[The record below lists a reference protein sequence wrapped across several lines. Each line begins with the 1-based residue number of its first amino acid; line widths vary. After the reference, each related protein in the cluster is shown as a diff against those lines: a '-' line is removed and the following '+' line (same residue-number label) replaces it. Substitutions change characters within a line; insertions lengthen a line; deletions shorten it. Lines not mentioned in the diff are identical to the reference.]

1 MTTAAEPYLD
11 DDALP
16 IVSES
21 PQVIVGASGPLIGV
35 ATRVVS
41 VADVAVLIVPAPG
54 GSRTGAHRLHV
65 RLARELA
72 RRGIPSMRFDAA
84 DGGDSVAG
92 AGSSAFHDDDVV
104 AAARHLLTLQ
114 PDAFVALLAAGDAA
128 VSAARSWNA
137 LIRAAVPLS
146 ALCLVDPVMAI
157 PAPARRQGWFRR
169 IFGGTPPGAE
179 EAGSPPPHGESAETA
194 ATLRVWRGLPAAV
207 RTGRSRLLVAARG
220 DDRSNAALV
229 GLARGTRAWR
239 RALRRSDGWLQ
250 IGEADPGFGLSAH
263 RRVLADWLAARLIA

>member
-1 MTTAAEPYLD
+1 MAAEPHLD

-16 IVSES
+16 VVSES
-21 PQVIVGASGPLIGV
+21 PQAIVGTSGLLIGI

-41 VADVAVLIVPAPG
+41 VADLAVLIVPAPG
-54 GSRTGAHRLHV
+54 GTRTGAHRLHV

-84 DGGDSVAG
+84 DGGDSAAS
-92 AGSSAFHDDDVV
+92 AGSSAFHDQDVV

-128 VSAARSWNA
+128 VSAARAWNA

-146 ALCLVDPVMAI
+146 AMCLIDPAIAI

-169 IFGGTPPGAE
+169 ILGGSAPGAE
-179 EAGSPPPHGESAETA
+179 EPGSPTTHGESAEMA
-194 ATLRVWRGLPAAV
+194 ETLRIWRALPAAV

-220 DDRSNAALV
+220 DDRANAALV
-229 GLARGTRAWR
+229 GLARGNRAWR
-239 RALRRSDGWLQ
+239 KALRRSDGWLQ
-250 IGEADPGFGLSAH
+250 VEKADPGFGDSAQ
-263 RRVLADWLAARLIA
+263 RRALADWLVARLIA

>member
-1 MTTAAEPYLD
+1 MTMAAEPHLD

-21 PQVIVGASGPLIGV
+21 PQAIVGASGLLVGV

-54 GSRTGAHRLHV
+54 GSRIGEHRLHV

-72 RRGIPSMRFDAA
+72 RRGIPSMRFDAG
-84 DGGDSVAG
+84 DGGDSVAD

-114 PDAFVALLAAGDAA
+114 PDAFVALLAAGNAA
-128 VSAARSWNA
+128 VGAARSWNA

-146 ALCLVDPVMAI
+146 ALCLVDPAIAI
-157 PAPARRQGWFRR
+157 PAPARRQGWLRR
-169 IFGGTPPGAE
+169 IFGGSTPEAE
-179 EAGSPPPHGESAETA
+179 EPGSSPTHGESAEIA
-194 ATLRVWRGLPAAV
+194 ERLRIWHALPAAV
-207 RTGRSRLLVAARG
+207 RSGRSRLLVAARG
-220 DDRSNAALV
+220 DDRSNAALLA
-229 GLARGTRAWR
+229 LARGTRAWR
-239 RALRRSDGWLQ
+239 KALRRSDGWLQ
-250 IGEADPGFGLSAH
+250 VEQADPGFGISAQ
-263 RRVLADWLAARLIA
+263 RRVLADWLVARLIA